1 MGDQFPETNQ
11 MDVAVIDDGNGSER
25 VRREVRSS
33 LLISDPLSLC
43 TTNLSLSAFDEWF
56 ENDPLIQLKR
66 QSIRGDK
73 YRVCKTHSDYH
84 TVISA
89 NSRDRIMPSSAF

>member
-11 MDVAVIDDGNGSER
+11 TDVVAIDDGNGSER

-33 LLISDPLSLC
+33 LLISDPLSLR
-43 TTNLSLSAFDEWF
+43 TTNLSLNVFDEWF

-66 QSIRGDK
+66 QSIEEINTESLK
-73 YRVCKTHSDYH
+73 
-84 TVISA
+84 
-89 NSRDRIMPSSAF
+89 NLQ